1 MASSTSLI
9 EFPCEFPI
17 KVMGLSGQDFDT
29 LVVEIVRRHVTG
41 IGHDAVRAKPSR
53 EGKFVSLTVTVWL
66 ETQQQLEGLY
76 TELSGHER
84 VLMLL

>member
-1 MASSTSLI
+1 MASSASLI

-29 LVVEIVRRHVTG
+29 LVVEIVSRHVTG
-41 IGHDAVRAKPSR
+41 IGGDAVRSKPSR

-84 VLMLL
+84 ILMVL